1 MRLRQLARKLQVQ
14 PKQLIGI
21 LSKNGHEIE
30 NDPNFKLTE
39 EQESL
44 ILSIVPMPKEP
55 IEPKAAPIQKEVV
68 EVVEAIEAPLEVVEE
83 VETPT
88 EEIVTPEAVE
98 EAPKEETKTVKLEEV
113 KEAPKVYS
121 LEKEAQE
128 KHKDVELIKAP
139 KLELEGLKILGK
151 IDLPEPKVKEKAKP
165 EEAEETTEK
174 PQARKATQNRS
185 TPTHDRK
192 RENQRTRPT
201 TLELERRKAEKE
213 AKQKKLAEENRIKAL
228 KEKRYK
234 EKVQAKT
241 KTPVPKKKKTK
252 PEAAQATE
260 QLKKAA
266 KAPVKKQAPKK
277 GLRRLWAWLNGELD
291 KH

>member
-14 PKQLIGI
+14 PKYLIGI
-21 LSKNGHEIE
+21 LSQNGHEIE

-39 EQESL
+39 VQESL
-44 ILSIVPMPKEP
+44 ILSIVPMPKESS
-55 IEPKAAPIQKEVV
+55 EAKVAPQKEKA
-68 EVVEAIEAPLEVVEE
+68 EVVEAIETVMEVIEE
-83 VETPT
+83 VALPT
-88 EEIVTPEAVE
+88 EEVVKPEAVE
-98 EAPKEETKTVKLEEV
+98 EAQNEAPKTEKPEIK

-139 KLELEGLKILGK
+139 KLQLEGLKVLGK
-151 IDLPEPKVKEKAKP
+151 IDLPEPKVKEKAKVETA
-165 EEAEETTEK
+165 EEATEK

-192 RENQRTRPT
+192 RENQRTRPNS
-201 TLELERRKAEKE
+201 LELERRKVEKE
-213 AKQKKLAEENRIKAL
+213 AKQKKLAEEKRIKAL

-234 EKVQAKT
+234 EKVKAKT
-241 KTPVPKKKKTK
+241 KTPTPKKKKTK
-252 PEAAQATE
+252 PEATQAIE
-260 QLKKAA
+260 QPKKVA
-266 KAPVKKQAPKK
+266 KASVQKQAPKK

-291 KH
+291 KY